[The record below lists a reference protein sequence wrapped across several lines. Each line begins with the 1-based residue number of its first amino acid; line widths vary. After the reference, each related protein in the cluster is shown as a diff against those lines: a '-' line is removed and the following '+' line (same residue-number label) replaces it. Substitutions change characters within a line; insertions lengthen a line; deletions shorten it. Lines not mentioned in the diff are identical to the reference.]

1 MENFAIRARGI
12 RTALSP
18 RIAVAGPLLAT
29 YVPRELA
36 GDDPPIV
43 RIKRADEARASVRA
57 QLEHGPD
64 LIKIWFVRPGTD
76 ISAEMA
82 WVRAVIA
89 ESYAAGVRVAVHAT
103 QARIARAV
111 VEAGAEIL
119 VHSIDDRVIDDALL
133 DLMAAN
139 DVIYV
144 TTLVVG
150 EGYREVFGS
159 GVDLSEIEQRLGDPA
174 VIASFAELARL
185 PRRLLPSWVRPRP
198 RLRLSAVIAEN
209 LRRVQA
215 RGIAIAAGS
224 DAGNIGTLH
233 GPALHREIELMVEAG
248 LTPMQVL
255 SRPPAALRRSWAGA
269 MSALCCPVNGRI
281 S

>member
-1 MENFAIRARGI
+1 M
-12 RTALSP
+12 
-18 RIAVAGPLLAT
+18 
-29 YVPRELA
+29 
-36 GDDPPIV
+36 
-43 RIKRADEARASVRA
+43 
-57 QLEHGPD
+57 
-64 LIKIWFVRPGTD
+64 
-76 ISAEMA
+76 
-82 WVRAVIA
+82 
-89 ESYAAGVRVAVHAT
+89 RVAVHAT

-185 PRRLLPSWVRPRP
+185 PRRLLSSWVRPD
-198 RLRLSAVIAEN
+198 
-209 LRRVQA
+209 
-215 RGIAIAAGS
+215 S
-224 DAGNIGTLH
+224 DC
-233 GPALHREIELMVEAG
+233 V
-248 LTPMQVL
+248 
-255 SRPPAALRRSWAGA
+255 
-269 MSALCCPVNGRI
+269 
-281 S
+281 